1 MRARALRNCLLAGL
15 LLAAAAAAAAPDGE
29 ALYGRCLACHAL
41 RYDRVGPRH
50 CGLAGRLAG
59 SVPGFAYSAAMRDA
73 GIVWQA
79 DTLDRFLAAPAA
91 MVPGTTMTY
100 AGIADPA
107 ERAALIDWLLA
118 PAQAACH

>member
-1 MRARALRNCLLAGL
+1 MRARELRSCLLVGALLVAG
-15 LLAAAAAAAAPDGE
+15 AAAAAPDGE

-41 RYDRVGPRH
+41 RYDRVGPHH
-50 CGLAGRLAG
+50 CGLAGRVAG

-118 PAQAACH
+118 PAQAACR